1 MHSPTRAG
9 LAPPAATNRPV
20 PRAYALAAALL
31 AALVASLALGAL
43 VPAGQ
48 AHAAVD
54 TAKVDTTKVDTTKV
68 DTAKIVSA
76 WKNGTPVYQAQRT
89 GVLSPEG
96 VQALTDQIQ
105 NSTTPIFVAAVPQ
118 NQVDSKAEQ
127 RALTKQLEQAYNGR
141 GTFIAL
147 GKHSIGARSTVV
159 PDRIDAL
166 TGEAINAGKPDSQEV
181 ATALIDKVNQ
191 AARNGD
197 SGRDT
202 GSAGAGALG
211 VLLVGVGV
219 LVVIVLAGALVAVSA
234 RRKRRKREAEEFAE
248 VRKTAAEDV
257 TRLGEDITQLDL
269 DVQEKDLDADARA
282 DYAEALDAYERAT
295 TTLDHAEKSDDLR
308 GVTEALEDGRYAM
321 TCVRARLAG
330 EPTPERRAPCF
341 FNPQH
346 GPSVTDRTWAP
357 AGGTPRDVPV
367 CAADADILD
376 RGGEPAAREV
386 LVDGTRRPYWEAG
399 RAYAP
404 WYGGYYGSY
413 GIDGLLGGMLLGS
426 VLTGGWGGFGFGGF
440 DQGFGDGDF
449 GDGGFG
455 GGDFGDF
462 GGGGFGDFGGGG
474 FGGGG
479 FGD

>member
-1 MHSPTRAG
+1 MHSRTR
-9 LAPPAATNRPV
+9 PDQPAR
-20 PRAYALAAALL
+20 RAYALAAALL
-31 AALVASLALGAL
+31 AALVTSLALGAL

-54 TAKVDTTKVDTTKV
+54 TAK
-68 DTAKIVSA
+68 IVST
-76 WKNGTPVYQAQRT
+76 WKSGTPVYQAKNT
-89 GVLSPEG
+89 GVLSAEG

-118 NQVDSKAEQ
+118 SQVDSKAEQ
-127 RALTKQLEQAYNGR
+127 KTLTGQLEKAYKGQ
-141 GTFIAL
+141 GTFIVL

-159 PDRIDAL
+159 PDRIDTL
-166 TGEAINAGKPDSQEV
+166 TQQAIDAGKPDSQEV
-181 ATALIDKVNQ
+181 ATALIDKVAR
-191 AARNGD
+191 AARNAD
-197 SGRDT
+197 SG
-202 GSAGAGALG
+202 SSSSSSGAGAFG
-211 VLLVGVGV
+211 VLLTGVGV
-219 LVVIVLAGALVAVSA
+219 VVVIVVLGALVAFSA
-234 RRKRRKREAEEFAE
+234 RRKRRQREAEEFAE
-248 VRKTAAEDV
+248 VRSTAAEDV

-295 TTLDHAEKSDDLR
+295 STLDRAEKSDDLR

-330 EPTPERRAPCF
+330 EPIPERRAPCF

-346 GPSVTDRTWAP
+346 GPSLTDRTWAP
-357 AGGTPRDVPV
+357 AGGTPRDIPV

-386 LVDGTRRPYWEAG
+386 LVDGARRPYWEAG

-413 GIDGLLGGMLLGS
+413 GVDGLLGGMLLGS

-449 GDGGFG
+449 GDFGDGGFG

-474 FGGGG
+474 FG
-479 FGD
+479 D

>member
-1 MHSPTRAG
+1 MDAPSRPRAVQV
-9 LAPPAATNRPV
+9 PAAAQRPAR
-20 PRAYALAAALL
+20 RAYALAAALL
-31 AALVASLALGAL
+31 AAVVAALALGAL
-43 VPAGQ
+43 VPVGQ

-54 TAKVDTTKVDTTKV
+54 TH
-68 DTAKIVSA
+68 KIVSA
-76 WKNGTPVYQAQRT
+76 WNNGTPVYQAKHT

-96 VQALTDQIQ
+96 VQALTDQIE

-118 NQVDSKAEQ
+118 SQVSTKAEQ
-127 RALTKQLEQAYNGR
+127 KALTLRLEKAYDGR

-147 GKHSIGARSTVV
+147 GTGSIGARSTVV
-159 PDRIDAL
+159 PDRIETL
-166 TGEAINAGKPDSQEV
+166 TRQARHVSSHPDSQEV
-181 ATALIDKVNQ
+181 ATALIDKVAR
-191 AARNGD
+191 AARNAD

-202 GSAGAGALG
+202 GSSGAGALG
-211 VLLVGVGV
+211 VLLTGVGV
-219 LVVIVLAGALVAVSA
+219 LVVIVLLGALVAFSA
-234 RRKRRKREAEEFAE
+234 RRKRRQREAEEFAE
-248 VRKTAAEDV
+248 VRGTAAEDV

-269 DVQEKDLDADARA
+269 DVQEKDLDADTRT
-282 DYAEALDAYERAT
+282 DYGEALDAYERAT
-295 TTLDHAEKSDDLR
+295 TTLDRAERVDDLR

-330 EPTPERRAPCF
+330 EPVPERRAPCF

-376 RGGEPAAREV
+376 RGDEPAAREV
-386 LVDGTRRPYWEAG
+386 LVDGARRPYWEAG

-413 GIDGLLGGMLLGS
+413 GMDGLLGGMLLGS

-440 DQGFGDGDF
+440 GDGFGDGDPGDF
-449 GDGGFG
+449 GGGDFGGFG

-474 FGGGG
+474 FG
-479 FGD
+479 D